1 MEKDK
6 TILDL
11 LKRLRSVI
19 DFELLQI
26 VDYWEADLCAIGIK
40 RGKRVIYI
48 STYNYLNKH
57 LRFDYDLEILD
68 NLDESNFKLIKE
80 ARQASEDELVKDI
93 KEFLNV

>member
-19 DFELLQI
+19 NFDLLQI

-40 RGKRVIYI
+40 RGKKLIYI
-48 STYNYLNKH
+48 STYNYLNKP
-57 LRFDYDLEILD
+57 LRVDYDLEILD
-68 NLDESNFKLIKE
+68 NLDESNFKLVKE
-80 ARQASEDELVKDI
+80 ARQASEDELAIDI
-93 KEFLNV
+93 KGFLNV

>member
-11 LKRLRSVI
+11 LKRLSSVKNF
-19 DFELLQI
+19 DLLQI

-40 RGKRVIYI
+40 RGEKLIYI